1 MRLIQRKGRMLF
13 ARSVMT
19 KLLEE
24 KRDAAAKVVLALSDS
39 PSVPLLEALIE
50 RHKIAKGVL
59 FDVYSQVCLSYE
71 LDAMQR
77 ETAAVRAN
85 RQA

>member
-24 KRDAAAKVVLALSDS
+24 KRDKMGRPFFTAESSVLLVLAHPALAKVGTTAGLVYYGRMAPTARRRPS
-39 PSVPLLEALIE
+39 P
-50 RHKIAKGVL
+50 R
-59 FDVYSQVCLSYE
+59 
-71 LDAMQR
+71 
-77 ETAAVRAN
+77 T
-85 RQA
+85 